1 MRKLLLPTLASL
13 VISAILVALAVQS
26 TRRGA
31 AAVGE
36 LAALTAQVNG
46 AQEIR
51 KEMLVMGDAMR
62 GFLLDTTHQQEWDAK
77 KAADDRFVH
86 AVEMVLATT
95 SDPKRRALAAAIG
108 ALDEQQLNPAEN
120 RVLEAARKNR
130 RTATRIYFDEYLPI
144 RVKQMAQVEALL
156 DEVMR
161 DASTRAELERAELA
175 RAERLMLW
183 LAGVGLTGCVG
194 AAIVMWR
201 ATAVVTRRIAS
212 AVETLTSGMHQTKA
226 AAAQVSSSAQALAR
240 DSSGQACSLEQ
251 TSTSMARMA
260 VLTRDNA
267 RHAQDAAAMMG
278 DTNRLVEDAS
288 TALGQMAAS
297 MQAIEASSGKVAQ
310 IIKTVDQIAFQTNI
324 LALNAAVEA
333 ARAGSVGMGFAV
345 VAGEVRSL
353 ALRSAQAAQE
363 TSALI
368 EEAQANT
375 QQGGEHVAR
384 VKGAIEAI
392 VASAGRVRGLVDQ
405 VSDAS
410 REQSAGIGEVG
421 DTVTQMERVT
431 QSTAAAAEESA
442 AASEELSSQAEV
454 VMGVVTELATLVGNV
469 DSRRARARQRTVRP
483 SRSAPLSSPVRSD
496 DADDDTLAP
505 TGTFGRF

>member
-1 MRKLLLPTLASL
+1 
-13 VISAILVALAVQS
+13 
-26 TRRGA
+26 
-31 AAVGE
+31 
-36 LAALTAQVNG
+36 
-46 AQEIR
+46 
-51 KEMLVMGDAMR
+51 
-62 GFLLDTTHQQEWDAK
+62 
-77 KAADDRFVH
+77 
-86 AVEMVLATT
+86 
-95 SDPKRRALAAAIG
+95 
-108 ALDEQQLNPAEN
+108 
-120 RVLEAARKNR
+120 
-130 RTATRIYFDEYLPI
+130 
-144 RVKQMAQVEALL
+144 
-156 DEVMR
+156 
-161 DASTRAELERAELA
+161 
-175 RAERLMLW
+175 
-183 LAGVGLTGCVG
+183 
-194 AAIVMWR
+194 
-201 ATAVVTRRIAS
+201 
-212 AVETLTSGMHQTKA
+212 
-226 AAAQVSSSAQALAR
+226 
-240 DSSGQACSLEQ
+240 
-251 TSTSMARMA
+251 MA

-333 ARAGSVGMGFAV
+333 ARAGRSAWGFAV

-353 ALRSAQAAQE
+353 ALRLAQAAQE

-368 EEAQANT
+368 QEAQANT
-375 QQGGEHVAR
+375 QQGGERVAR

-454 VMGVVTELATLVGNV
+454 VMGVVTELATLVGSV
-469 DSRRARARQRTVRP
+469 DSRRARARQRDGSAVAQRAGLVR
-483 SRSAPLSSPVRSD
+483 RAVGRGRRRHARAHRDVR
-496 DADDDTLAP
+496 ALLVLH
-505 TGTFGRF
+505 